1 MNIYIVYISE
11 YTSVYEHLRNMHP
24 KKLSKELE
32 FLWSTFFNQDT
43 VFSFLPLNTATLA
56 PLPFAILLTAFFF
69 ITLIAFIVFI
79 AVDFMDF
86 MTVFFI
92 ANAMVERWAIAEWA
106 WEQAANG
113 LQPTHLVPSYWCNDP
128 WAKILAAIY
137 DIYSLY
143 IMFYSLGIIF
153 EEL

>member
-24 KKLSKELE
+24 QKLSRELE

-113 LQPTHLVPSYWCNDP
+113 LHT
-128 WAKILAAIY
+128 
-137 DIYSLY
+137 
-143 IMFYSLGIIF
+143 
-153 EEL
+153 